1 MEGNT
6 AANGT
11 KYLSRVVSPTEID
24 LVNLAGQPVIGNGAY
39 TGGGELHSQQNTV
52 PERARFGCSAPVG
65 NSFLRDFTIKLPPGF
80 LGNPTAVTPCPT
92 HLWYAGA
99 CPDRSQLGHAFAEAI
114 AGTGSIIEV
123 PTSVFA
129 LQTMGLEPAR
139 LGTEVVP
146 AVPPGPLV
154 NTVTIRTTGDYGID
168 SQQINLPKELGG
180 DAGRVRSIQVVLCDR
195 APCQETGS
203 SRTARFRSSP
213 RGRSSSTRR
222 RAPPP
227 PVGRTIASATA
238 GVTSGQPSDVV
249 LTMSGDHNLPD
260 GAVIKIEGATG
271 SQAALNGTW
280 NVTVPSPDTL
290 GLIRCGARPLK
301 RASPPTSRLR
311 RSVAR
316 GARSWRRCHGTQ
328 ATR

>member
-1 MEGNT
+1 M
-6 AANGT
+6 
-11 KYLSRVVSPTEID
+11 
-24 LVNLAGQPVIGNGAY
+24 IGNGAY

-99 CPDRSQLGHAFAEAI
+99 CPDRSQLGHAFAEAV
-114 AGTGSIIEV
+114 AGTGAIIEV

-195 APCQETGS
+195 APCQETDRFQPNSQIPLEPTRPFFVNPTSCGTK
-203 SRTARFRSSP
+203 TARLEAISWNP
-213 RGRSSSTRR
+213 GDPGDAMDAPIEVTGCDDPSTE
-222 RAPPP
+222 ATEGPPF
-227 PVGRTIASATA
+227 SL
-238 GVTSGQPSDVV
+238 D
-249 LTMSGDHNLPD
+249 
-260 GAVIKIEGATG
+260 
-271 SQAALNGTW
+271 
-280 NVTVPSPDTL
+280 
-290 GLIRCGARPLK
+290 
-301 RASPPTSRLR
+301 
-311 RSVAR
+311 
-316 GARSWRRCHGTQ
+316 
-328 ATR
+328 